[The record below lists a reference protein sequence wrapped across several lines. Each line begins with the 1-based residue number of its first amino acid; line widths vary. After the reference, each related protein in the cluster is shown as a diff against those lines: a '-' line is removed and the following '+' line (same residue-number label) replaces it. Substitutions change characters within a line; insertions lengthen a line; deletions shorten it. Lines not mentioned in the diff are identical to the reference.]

1 MKFHLMSLGKVLGVL
16 MALLLVPNLSAAAEP
31 GVSAN
36 SIKIGWIGGVS
47 GPIAFVAQNARI
59 GMETYFKYVND
70 SGGINGR
77 KIQLLSED
85 DGYQPVRTLAAY
97 KKLKERDDVFAFCG
111 NMGTVTT
118 ASLVSI
124 LEEDKIPLVAP
135 FGLSLSVTVPP
146 KRYLFGIFGNYYD
159 QMETLG
165 QYIVK
170 SLKKTKISYL
180 YQNDEAGQ
188 DGLKGLTAALER
200 DKLSLVQ
207 GVPFATGTQDF
218 SAPVL
223 KAKGGDPEV
232 VVLLTVPVNSAR
244 IMKEIAKFG
253 WKPLILGHAPIVDEQ
268 LVEMAGDAAEGVRA
282 AGLTV
287 LHNSDTEVVKTY
299 RERLAKYFPGTR
311 PTFWSLQA
319 YVAGMVC
326 AEGLKRAGENLTRE
340 GLVNALET
348 LKNFETGIVGPITFG
363 PNVRAGNRSVAIMEV
378 KNRSFVQITG
388 WVSPSK

>member
-1 MKFHLMSLGKVLGVL
+1 MKSHLNSFAKVLSIV
-16 MALLLVPNLSAAAEP
+16 MVLLLVPSLSGAAEP
-31 GVSAN
+31 GVSPT
-36 SIKIGWIGGVS
+36 SIKIGWIGGTS
-47 GPIAFVAQNARI
+47 GPIAFVAQNAQI
-59 GMETYFKYVND
+59 GLETYFKYIND

-77 KIQLLSED
+77 KIEILAED

-97 KKLKERDDVFAFCG
+97 KKLKERDGVFSFCG

-118 ASLVSI
+118 ASLVSL

-146 KRYLFGIFGNYYD
+146 KRHLFGIFGNYYD
-159 QMETLG
+159 QMEMLG
-165 QYIVK
+165 QFILK
-170 SLKKTKISYL
+170 NLKKTKVSYL

-200 DKLSLVQ
+200 EKVSLVQ
-207 GVPFATGTQDF
+207 AVPFATGTQDF

-223 KAKGGDPEV
+223 KAKGAEPEV

-253 WKPLILGHAPIVDEQ
+253 WKPIIAGHAPIVDEQ
-268 LVEMAGDAAEGVRA
+268 LVQMAGDAAEGVRA
-282 AGLTV
+282 TGLTV
-287 LHNSDTEVVKTY
+287 LHTSDAPVVKTY

-319 YVAGMVC
+319 YAAGTVC
-326 AEGLKRAGENLTRE
+326 AEGLKRAGQNLTRE
-340 GLVNALET
+340 GFVNALET

-378 KNRSFVQITG
+378 KDHSFVQISG
-388 WVSPSK
+388 WVSPSQ

>member
-1 MKFHLMSLGKVLGVL
+1 MKLHRMSPVVVFTVVV
-16 MALLLVPNLSAAAEP
+16 ALLTVPSFSGAAEP
-31 GVSAN
+31 GVSPT
-36 SIKIGWIGGVS
+36 SVKIGWVGGVS
-47 GPIAFVAQNARI
+47 GPIAFVAQNARM
-59 GMETYFKYVND
+59 GLETYFNFIND
-70 SGGINGR
+70 SGGIHGR
-77 KIQLLSED
+77 KIQLLTED

-97 KKLKERDDVFAFCG
+97 KKLKERDEVFAFCG

-118 ASLVSI
+118 ASLVSL

-159 QMETLG
+159 QMEMLG
-165 QYIVK
+165 QYILK
-170 SLKKTKISYL
+170 DMKKTKLSYL

-200 DKLSLVQ
+200 DKVSLLQ
-207 GVPFATGTQDF
+207 AVPFATGTQDF

-223 KAKGGDPEV
+223 KAKGAEPEV
-232 VVLLTVPVNSAR
+232 VVLLTVPVNSGR

-253 WKPLILGHAPIVDEQ
+253 WKPLIAGHAPLVDEQ
-268 LVEMAGDAAEGVRA
+268 LLQIAGDAAEGIRA

-287 LHNSDTEVVKTY
+287 LHTGDSEVVKTY
-299 RERLAKYFPGTR
+299 RERLAKYFPATR

-319 YVAGMVC
+319 YAAGMVC
-326 AEGLKRAGENLTRE
+326 AEGLKRAGQNLTRE
-340 GLVNALET
+340 SLVNALET

-363 PNVRAGNRSVAIMEV
+363 PNVRAGNRSVAIMEA
-378 KNRSFVQITG
+378 KNGKFIQITG